1 LHAADV
7 ERLMLELGRLIEAGA
22 TVIVVEHDLQ
32 VIAQS
37 DHVIDLGPGAG
48 DEGGKVVI
56 SGTPEFV
63 ARAGRGKTS
72 QYLR

>member
-1 LHAADV
+1 VKHESVRRTTLTYRGIQCLAD
-7 ERLMLELGRLIEAGA
+7 EFGGHPL
-22 TVIVVEHDLQ
+22 
-32 VIAQS
+32 AQCEPIR
-37 DHVIDLGPGAG
+37 HYVIDLGPGAG

-63 ARAGRGKTS
+63 ARGGRGKTA